1 MKFLFDFFPILLFF
15 IIYKLYGIYPATAV
29 AIAGSIVQNAFYW
42 YRHRKFENM
51 HLVTLGLIVI
61 LGGAT
66 LLFQNKAFIMW
77 KPTAVY
83 WAFAIAFIAS
93 QFIGEKPLIKRM
105 MGHAIEVPPRI
116 WRNANISMALFS
128 VLLGV
133 ANLYVANFYFVAEQA
148 LIAASHQAVNL
159 ENCASTYSGTAVELC
174 RQAKSMESIW
184 VNFKLFGM
192 LILSIVF
199 LIGLGV
205 YLSLHVKDEENK
217 DELTTSTE
225 PGKKS

>member
-51 HLVTLGLIVI
+51 HLVTLALIVI

-66 LLFQNKAFIMW
+66 LLFQDKAFIMW

-83 WAFAIAFIAS
+83 WAFAVAFIAS
-93 QFIGEKPLIKRM
+93 QFIGEKPLIQRM
-105 MGHAIEVPPRI
+105 MGHAVAVPPRI
-116 WRNANISMALFS
+116 WRNANFSMALFS

-133 ANLYVANFYFVAEQA
+133 ANLYVANFYFMAETA
-148 LIAASHQAVNL
+148 LIAATEQAVNL
-159 ENCASTYSGTAVELC
+159 ENCAATYSGSAVELC
-174 RQAKSMESIW
+174 QQAKSMESIW

-205 YLSLHVKDEENK
+205 YLSLHVR
-217 DELTTSTE
+217 DELATTTE
-225 PGKKS
+225 PGNKS

>member
-15 IIYKLYGIYPATAV
+15 IVYKLYGIYPATAV
-29 AIAGSIVQNAFYW
+29 AIAGSILQNAFYW

-51 HLVTLGLIVI
+51 HLVTLALIII

-66 LLFQNKAFIMW
+66 LLFQDKAFIMW

-83 WAFAIAFIAS
+83 WAFAVAFLGS
-93 QFIGEKPLIKRM
+93 QFIGDKPLIQRM
-105 MGHAIEVPPRI
+105 MGHAIEVPPKI
-116 WRNANISMALFS
+116 WRNANLSMALFS

-148 LIAASHQAVNL
+148 LIAATEQAVNL
-159 ENCASTYSGTAVELC
+159 ENCAATYSGAAVELC
-174 RQAKSMESIW
+174 NKAKSMESIW

-192 LILSIVF
+192 LILSVIF
-199 LIGLGV
+199 LVALGV
-205 YLSLHVKDEENK
+205 YLSLHVKD
-217 DELTTSTE
+217 DESRDKFKTSTE
-225 PGKKS
+225 PGNES

>member
-29 AIAGSIVQNAFYW
+29 AIAGSILQNAFYW

-51 HLVTLGLIVI
+51 HLVTLGLIII

-66 LLFQNKAFIMW
+66 LLFQNKTFIMW

-93 QFIGEKPLIKRM
+93 QFIGEKPLIQRM

-116 WRNANISMALFS
+116 WRNANFSMALFS

-148 LIAASHQAVNL
+148 LIAASEQAVNL
-159 ENCASTYSGTAVELC
+159 ENCAATYSGTAVELC

-192 LILSIVF
+192 LILSVVF

-217 DELTTSTE
+217 DELATSTE
-225 PGKKS
+225 PGNDA

>member
-51 HLVTLGLIVI
+51 HLVTLALIII

-83 WAFAIAFIAS
+83 WAFAVAFFAS
-93 QFIGEKPLIKRM
+93 QFIGEKPLIQRM
-105 MGHAIEVPPRI
+105 MGHAIEVPARI
-116 WRNANISMALFS
+116 WRNANLSMALFS

-148 LIAASHQAVNL
+148 LLAASDQAVNL
-159 ENCASTYSGTAVELC
+159 ENCAATYSGAAVELC
-174 RQAKSMESIW
+174 QQAKSMESIW

-192 LILSIVF
+192 LVLSVVF

-205 YLSLHVKDEENK
+205 YLSLHVTEQEE
-217 DELTTSTE
+217 TTTPSVE
-225 PGKKS
+225 PGKDS

>member
-29 AIAGSIVQNAFYW
+29 AIAGSILQNAFYW

-51 HLVTLGLIVI
+51 HLVTLALIII

-83 WAFAIAFIAS
+83 WAFAVAFIAS
-93 QFIGEKPLIKRM
+93 QFIGEKPLIQRM
-105 MGHAIEVPPRI
+105 MGHAIEVPARI
-116 WRNANISMALFS
+116 WRNANLSMALFS

-148 LIAASHQAVNL
+148 LLAASDQAVNL
-159 ENCASTYSGTAVELC
+159 ENCAATYSGAAVELC
-174 RQAKSMESIW
+174 QQAKSMESIW

-192 LILSIVF
+192 LVLSVIF

-205 YLSLHVKDEENK
+205 YLSLHV
-217 DELTTSTE
+217 TE
-225 PGKKS
+225 PEEANPSPEPGNDS

>member
-29 AIAGSIVQNAFYW
+29 AIAGSLVQNAFYW

-51 HLVTLGLIVI
+51 HLVTLALIII

-83 WAFAIAFIAS
+83 WAFAVAFIAS
-93 QFIGEKPLIKRM
+93 QFIGEKPLIQRM

-116 WRNANISMALFS
+116 WRNANVSMALFS

-148 LIAASHQAVNL
+148 LLAASDQAVNL
-159 ENCASTYSGTAVELC
+159 ENCAATYSGAAVELC
-174 RQAKSMESIW
+174 QQARSMESLW

-192 LILSIVF
+192 LVLSVVF

-205 YLSLHVKDEENK
+205 YLSLHVTEQEAADPSPETGKD
-217 DELTTSTE
+217 S
-225 PGKKS
+225 

>member
-29 AIAGSIVQNAFYW
+29 AIAGSVVQNAFYW

-51 HLVTLGLIVI
+51 HLVTLALIII

-93 QFIGEKPLIKRM
+93 QFIGEKPLIQRM
-105 MGHAIEVPPRI
+105 MGHAIEVPARI
-116 WRNANISMALFS
+116 WRNANLSMALFS

-133 ANLYVANFYFVAEQA
+133 ANLYVANFYFAAEQA
-148 LIAASHQAVNL
+148 LLAASDQAVNL
-159 ENCASTYSGTAVELC
+159 ENCTATYSGAAVELC
-174 RQAKSMESIW
+174 RQARSMESIW

-192 LILSIVF
+192 LALSVVF

-205 YLSLHVKDEENK
+205 YLSLHV
-217 DELTTSTE
+217 TE
-225 PGKKS
+225 PEEASPSPEPGNDN

>member
-15 IIYKLYGIYPATAV
+15 VVYKMYGIYPATAV
-29 AIAGSIVQNAFYW
+29 AIAASIVQNAFYW

-51 HLVTLGLIVI
+51 HLVTLALIII

-83 WAFAIAFIAS
+83 WAFAIAFLGS
-93 QFIGEKPLIKRM
+93 QFIGKKPLIQRM

-116 WRNANISMALFS
+116 WRNGNLAMALFS
-128 VLLGV
+128 ILLGV

-148 LIAASHQAVNL
+148 LMNATDQAINL
-159 ENCASTYSGTAVELC
+159 KNCAGTYSGAAVELC
-174 RQAKSMESIW
+174 NKAKSMESIW

-192 LILSIVF
+192 LILSVIF
-199 LIGLGV
+199 LVGLGI
-205 YLSLHVKDEENK
+205 YLSLHVKDNENPENLK
-217 DELTTSTE
+217 TTTE
-225 PGKKS
+225 PGNEP

>member
-83 WAFAIAFIAS
+83 WAFALAFIGS
-93 QFIGEKPLIKRM
+93 QFIGEKPLIQRM
-105 MGHAIEVPPRI
+105 MGHAIAVPPRI
-116 WRNANISMALFS
+116 WRNANFSMALFS

-133 ANLYVANFYFVAEQA
+133 ANLCVANFYFVAEQA
-148 LIAASHQAVNL
+148 LVAASDQAVNL
-159 ENCASTYSGTAVELC
+159 ENCASTYRGTAVELC

-192 LILSIVF
+192 LILSVVF

-217 DELTTSTE
+217 DELATTTE
-225 PGKKS
+225 PGNKS

>member
-51 HLVTLGLIVI
+51 HLVTLALIVI

-66 LLFQNKAFIMW
+66 LLFQDKAFIMW

-93 QFIGEKPLIKRM
+93 QFVGKKPLIQRM
-105 MGHAIEVPPRI
+105 MGHAIDVPPRI
-116 WRNANISMALFS
+116 WRNANVSMALFS

-148 LIAASHQAVNL
+148 LLAASDQIVNL
-159 ENCASTYSGTAVELC
+159 EDCAATYSGAAVELC
-174 RQAKSMESIW
+174 QKAKSMESIW

-192 LILSIVF
+192 LILSVVF
-199 LIGLGV
+199 LVGLGV

-217 DELTTSTE
+217 DSLAPTTESSNE
-225 PGKKS
+225 P